1 MMGYGTTD
9 DDLYE
14 CFNGVKN
21 FQLGS
26 CPAQRCP
33 NADAAHHAHTSPGCT
48 GWFDDAIVNLS
59 QGDNFTGSLKG
70 HVNYVVD
77 DANQDP
83 VVIKIDVANNS
94 SSLYIS
100 FNHAVSYNAE
110 TGEGADQIMI
120 HSSEL
125 SGKNDVTFNQY
136 SYIEAILGGGVGNL
150 WQNGL
155 TGADRIGVKV
165 NSITTDQTVGS
176 ADVLIRYGPCTSDD
190 ECDDGLGCTG
200 SETCNLS
207 TGQCQAPSQ
216 CASLEYRGT
225 SGLTYST
232 GVGVYFKLEAL
243 VDVAVTQLRVRSYS
257 SGSCTFRI
265 YHKAGDFVG
274 SETNSSAWIKILD
287 STLDD
292 CQSFPDETIL
302 PEFASSVSVQ
312 AGSNHSFYVWT
323 PNTHVYE
330 PRTDGGVYANNT
342 DMKLFSGNANFD
354 EFGTPSTAFRL
365 WNGRVTYGI
374 SDGTFSLSV
383 RHLRQCAHVVL
394 QVDPQPPSFLVQTSP
409 TTTPTRSPSLTDLP
423 TTSPTRN
430 VSR

>member
-1 MMGYGTTD
+1 MS
-9 DDLYE
+9 
-14 CFNGVKN
+14 CFFKDVLMLM
-21 FQLGS
+21 QLI
-26 CPAQRCP
+26 
-33 NADAAHHAHTSPGCT
+33 NAYTSPDCT

-70 HVNYVVD
+70 QVNYVVGGT
-77 DANQDP
+77 NQDP

-94 SSLYIS
+94 SSLYVS

-125 SGKNDVTFNQY
+125 TGKNDVTPSQY

-155 TGADRIGVKV
+155 TGVARIGVTV
-165 NSITTDQTVGS
+165 NSINTNPITGS
-176 ADVLIRYGPCTSDD
+176 ADVLIRYGPCTSND
-190 ECDDGLGCTG
+190 ECDDGLGCSG

-225 SGLTYST
+225 SGLTYGT
-232 GVGVYFKLEAL
+232 GRGVYFKLEPL
-243 VDVAVTQLRVRSYS
+243 VDVIVTQLSVRAYS
-257 SGSCTFRI
+257 SGSCTFRV

-274 SETNSSAWIKILD
+274 DEMDQSAWTEILD
-287 STLDD
+287 SSVD
-292 CQSFPDETIL
+292 CQSYQDETIL
-302 PEFASSVSVQ
+302 PEFSSSVSVQ

-323 PNTHVYE
+323 PNTQVYE
-330 PRTDGGVYANNT
+330 QNTDGGVYASNA
-342 DMKLFSGNANFD
+342 DMKLFSGNANSA
-354 EFGTPSTAFRL
+354 EFGVVSLTASQL

-374 SDGTFSLSV
+374 SDGTLSPSV
-383 RHLRQCAHVVL
+383 RPSSLVHSCSAAGRSSIPFFPRTDFANSKSNKE
-394 QVDPQPPSFLVQTSP
+394 PQSH
-409 TTTPTRSPSLTDLP
+409 RSANSK
-423 TTSPTRN
+423 SN
-430 VSR
+430 K